1 MVSAY
6 ILHLFL
12 CVLVFTLEKLLN
24 WAILSGIASIILAS
38 VTQYTGST
46 GLGFSLYSIVSTPVS
61 LAIPPQLLQQMAIL
75 ST

>member
-24 WAILSGIASIILAS
+24 WAILSGIASIVLAS
-38 VTQYTGST
+38 VTLHRLNW
-46 GLGFSLYSIVSTPVS
+46 LGIFLVYRIVSTPVS